1 MIELL
6 ELLKESLRDLSAASG
21 NLHRAGFDTKEVDHG
36 LQKVE
41 NAYRT
46 GVRMLNLDV
55 RKKENLVALDAYS
68 DFFAKSI
75 WEDVYGS

>member
-6 ELLKESLRDLSAASG
+6 ELLKESFKDLTVASG
-21 NLHRAGFDTKEVDHG
+21 NLHRAGFDTKEVDQG
-36 LQKVE
+36 LLKVE

-55 RKKENLVALDAYS
+55 KEKENLVALDAYS
-68 DFFAKSI
+68 EYFAASI